1 MSVTRISQLDTLF
14 KHWVY
19 QSVYG
24 GLRNVGPLL
33 LECYPKLSDIIRNW
47 NTADTTLH
55 TMSPIS
61 VKHIESRFVCKH
73 HICPSCQ
80 GPQEMRVSPS
90 KVIPA
95 PYVCEVMPRVRALNM
110 QFCFWKPV
118 ESCLSN
124 DSSIAHTNCLF
135 GRLCRWLEAVTQ
147 VNRSDVTILCRGS
160 YTWMPPLRPVC
171 SSPNLLETFS

>member
-1 MSVTRISQLDTLF
+1 LRQL
-14 KHWVY
+14 
-19 QSVYG
+19 
-24 GLRNVGPLL
+24 
-33 LECYPKLSDIIRNW
+33 
-47 NTADTTLH
+47 TATTLH

-61 VKHIESRFVCKH
+61 VKHVESRFVCKH

-124 DSSIAHTNCLF
+124 DSSLAHTNCLL
-135 GRLCRWLEAVTQ
+135 GRSCRWLEAVTQ

-160 YTWMPPLRPVC
+160 YTWTPPLRPVC
-171 SSPNLLETFS
+171 SSPNLLETFLNEPWYCDEHSAIQKPL